1 MNASPAMALERRRPL
16 GVHVNIAWVLAFF
29 ALCVLILNNLF
40 GPLAVA
46 VFLASGMAL
55 IAMRPEHSLYVV
67 ARYWI
72 VLLLPAYCLAST
84 LWSEFPSVTLRHGL
98 QFTITCV
105 IAIVIAN
112 RVPPIV
118 LHRFLYAIYGF
129 GVLLSFAFGRVR
141 DDIGAWIGIFGSKN
155 AFAGVVSVFMLASL
169 ALLIDKRAHWL
180 ARVLAAVSVLV
191 AAPAMVLAQ
200 SAGAII
206 VLIPAIGILALIHI
220 SRFTNIAQRLFF
232 GVMLALVAAAGAIV
246 FVAYGDAILAQV
258 LDLSGKNPTLTGRT
272 DLWQIGTD
280 LINQNPLF
288 GVGYQAFWV
297 KGSALAES
305 LWAEFG
311 IEGRSGF
318 NFHNTYISN
327 AVEIGL
333 IGVGLQV
340 LILYGGLVGCLIWA
354 FRNPSPASAFFSAF
368 LVMVIGSSFVEV
380 AVFFQFSVTS
390 ILVICAFIYAMQ
402 ASEAWRAHAL
412 GLTARPMRR
421 APAAP
426 VPDGPDDPDLPLP
439 QAQRP

>member
-1 MNASPAMALERRRPL
+1 MTASPQMALGPRQPF
-16 GVHVNIAWVLAFF
+16 GFHVNIAWVLAFF
-29 ALCVLILNNLF
+29 ALAALILNTMF
-40 GPLAVA
+40 GPLAVL
-46 VFLASGMAL
+46 VFLASGLAL
-55 IAMRPEHSLYVV
+55 IATRPEYSLYVV
-67 ARYWI
+67 ARHWI
-72 VLLLPAYCLAST
+72 ILLLPAYCLAST
-84 LWSEFPSVTLRHGL
+84 LWSEFPTVTLRHGA
-98 QFTITCV
+98 QFAVTCV

-180 ARVLAAVSVLV
+180 ARVAAAASVLV
-191 AAPAMVLAQ
+191 AAPALVLAQ

-220 SRFTNIAQRLFF
+220 SRFTNLAQRLFF
-232 GVMLALVAAAGAIV
+232 GVMLALVAAAGVVV

-272 DLWQIGTD
+272 DLWQIGIN

-297 KGSALAES
+297 QGSALAES
-305 LWAEFG
+305 LWAEFS
-311 IEGRSGF
+311 IESRSGF

-340 LILYGGLVGCLIWA
+340 LILYGGLVGCLLWA

-368 LVMVIGSSFVEV
+368 LVMVVGSSFVEV

-390 ILVICAFIYAMQ
+390 ILVICAFVYAVQ
-402 ASEAWRAHAL
+402 AGEAWRAHIL
-412 GLTARPMRR
+412 GLTMQPARK
-421 APAAP
+421 AQAASGP
-426 VPDGPDDPDLPLP
+426 GGPDQPELPLP
-439 QAQRP
+439 QAQP